1 MPTDFDV
8 VALTL
13 CGMILFSAGWILRG
27 VCDALLTLASATVDW
42 MRSQMREAE

>member
-1 MPTDFDV
+1 MPSDGEELLV
-8 VALTL
+8 V
-13 CGMILFSAGWILRG
+13 CGAMVLFSAGWILRG